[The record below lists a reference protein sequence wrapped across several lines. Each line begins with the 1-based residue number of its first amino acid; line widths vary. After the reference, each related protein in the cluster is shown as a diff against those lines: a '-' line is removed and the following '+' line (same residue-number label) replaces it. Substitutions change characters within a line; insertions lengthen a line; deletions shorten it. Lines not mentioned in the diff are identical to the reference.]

1 MQTTAAPALIDER
14 VATLRNS
21 LRGEVVAR
29 GDPGY
34 DQVRTVWNAAV
45 DRHPAL
51 FARCA
56 SAADVMTSL
65 RFARES
71 SLRVAVRGGGHNV
84 AGTALCDDG
93 LVIDLQPMRGI
104 RVDSE
109 SRRLIAQPGLR
120 LGDVDHATQACG
132 LAAVCGINSLTGL
145 SGLTLGGGIGWQ
157 MRRHG
162 LTIDH
167 LVSAEVVTADSRL
180 LTVSEAQHQDL
191 FWAIRGGGGN
201 FGIVT
206 SFEFDLVELGPAVH
220 GGLVVYAADDAPDVL
235 RAYRDWAEHAPDT
248 ITTILVMRLAPAL
261 PWIPAARVGRPVLA
275 IGALYAGAAADGEA
289 ALAPLSRF
297 GQVIASSIGTRPFVE
312 HQAMLDASA
321 PAGWRYYWKSHY
333 LGGLDDA
340 TIDVITGHAWQFSSP
355 QSYTLL
361 AHMGGAVRRRTDE
374 DSAFTGRDAEFA
386 ININCAATTV
396 EACETDTAWVKRWH
410 DALAAHATGGVYVNF
425 TTDVGADQV
434 LAAYGAVKLRRLA
447 AVKAAYDPDNVLSVN
462 QNITPA

>member
-1 MQTTAAPALIDER
+1 LIDER
-14 VATLRNS
+14 VSTLRSS

-29 GDPGY
+29 GDPRY
-34 DQVRTVWNAAV
+34 DHVRAVWNGAV

-71 SLRVAVRGGGHNV
+71 GLRVAVRGGGHNV

-104 RVDSE
+104 RVDPA

-120 LGDVDHATQACG
+120 LGDVDRETQAFG
-132 LAAVCGINSLTGL
+132 LAAVCGINSETGM

-167 LVSAEVVTADSRL
+167 LVSADVVTADSRL
-180 LTVSEAQHQDL
+180 LTVSKAQHEDL

-201 FGIVT
+201 FGVVT

-220 GGLVVYAADDAPDVL
+220 GGLVVYAADDAPGVL
-235 RAYRDWAEHAPDT
+235 RAYRDWAEQAPDSV
-248 ITTILVMRLAPAL
+248 TTILVMRLAPPF
-261 PWIPAARVGRPVLA
+261 PWMPADFVGRPVLA
-275 IGALYAGAAADGEA
+275 IGALYTGAAADGEA
-289 ALAPLSRF
+289 ALAPLTRF
-297 GQVIASSIGTRPFVE
+297 GRVIASSMRTRPFIE

-340 TIDVITGHAWQFSSP
+340 TIDVITDHAWQFSSP
-355 QSYTLL
+355 QSFTLL
-361 AHMGGAVRRRTDE
+361 AHMGGAVRRRTDD

-386 ININCAATTV
+386 ININCAATTE
-396 EACETDTAWVKRWH
+396 EACETDTAWVKRWY

-425 TTDVGADQV
+425 IADVGDDQV
-434 LAAYGAVKLRRLA
+434 LAAYGAAKLQRLA
-447 AVKAAYDPDNVLSVN
+447 TVKAAYDPDNVFRVN